1 MCYLRELQVTSMC
14 HLRDLME
21 IRSHLGTSTA
31 MTDKMSQFGIH
42 LQFMEIRFHVFT
54 WTAMT
59 NKASQCSADWYMV
72 AMVPEMVPAMVPEI

>member
-1 MCYLRELQVTSMC
+1 MCHLRELQVTSMC

-31 MTDKMSQFGIH
+31 MTNQMSQF
-42 LQFMEIRFHVFT
+42 
-54 WTAMT
+54 
-59 NKASQCSADWYMV
+59 SADWYMV

>member
-1 MCYLRELQVTSMC
+1 MCHLRELQVTSMC

-31 MTDKMSQFGIH
+31 MTHKM
-42 LQFMEIRFHVFT
+42 
-54 WTAMT
+54 
-59 NKASQCSADWYMV
+59 SQCSADWYMV

>member
-1 MCYLRELQVTSMC
+1 MCHLRELQVTSMC

-31 MTDKMSQFGIH
+31 TTNKMSQFGIR
-42 LQFMEIRFHVFT
+42 LQFMEIRSHFFT
-54 WTAMT
+54 WTAVTDQM
-59 NKASQCSADWYMV
+59 SQLSADWYMV